1 MLFVKSLLVAS
12 SSSTPRTKYCT
23 HRLKLN
29 LRLTRCTE
37 IRYCR
42 TAGEVCRW
50 ADVHWSSNDTLRQV
64 HNLLK
69 TTLAHALQSCHVWV
83 CQKMGSAVYTDI
95 PQKKNHVHEKNRPA
109 FCRSS
114 SARLMPSAGSTG
126 TSCPSA
132 SLGRKFL
139 DDSPIPEDY
148 PWIFPLWNGLFGSI
162 WGYSAHFL
170 TAPCLNCLMC
180 LKWNKFALK
189 NAASNTSSTTK
200 A

>member
-83 CQKMGSAVYTDI
+83 CQKNGVCGIYRYTPKKEPCSWEKQTSLLQIFICKTNAKRREHWHILSKRLLGSKI
-95 PQKKNHVHEKNRPA
+95 
-109 FCRSS
+109 
-114 SARLMPSAGSTG
+114 
-126 TSCPSA
+126 
-132 SLGRKFL
+132 LGRLSNSGRLSMDFSTMKRAFWIHL
-139 DDSPIPEDY
+139 GIFRPFFDSPMSK
-148 PWIFPLWNGLFGSI
+148 L
-162 WGYSAHFL
+162 
-170 TAPCLNCLMC
+170 
-180 LKWNKFALK
+180 
-189 NAASNTSSTTK
+189 SNVFEVEQIRS
-200 A
+200 